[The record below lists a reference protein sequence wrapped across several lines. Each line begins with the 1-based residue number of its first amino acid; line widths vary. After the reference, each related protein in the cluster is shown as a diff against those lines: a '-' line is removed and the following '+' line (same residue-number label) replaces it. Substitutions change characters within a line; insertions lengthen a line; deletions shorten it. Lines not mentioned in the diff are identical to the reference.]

1 MIHLLTA
8 ADNREGMSPER
19 HSRRATASVHGTGPI
34 TLALVLLLASAGVVF
49 AAQDV
54 VITTSGD
61 KLVGEIKKVE
71 KDVLIFSTDYSDSDF
86 KIKWEKIASIE
97 STRQFV
103 IETFD
108 GQRLS
113 GSLKPDPEKK
123 PLVQVAETSVK
134 LPDVSTVQPF
144 EQKFLSRIDAGLDFG
159 YSLTRTNS
167 AAQLS
172 LASNLSY
179 RDEHHVDVLFANIF
193 RSSQDNAPDTKRWD
207 LANDFRRLLGSR
219 WYVNTTQD
227 FLNSEE
233 QGLDLRTTIG
243 GGGGRYLLRSSNQY
257 LALGGGLAWTNEN
270 YTDAALP
277 TKNSAEAYLGT
288 EFMTERLKITDVL
301 TRLTYYPNLTTS
313 GRYRLTYR
321 FDLDFNLPGDWYFRV
336 GLFDNYDSKPPEGFS
351 NNDYGWSNGFGFKF

>member
-1 MIHLLTA
+1 MVHLLTA
-8 ADNREGMSPER
+8 ADYREGMARP
-19 HSRRATASVHGTGPI
+19 SRRAMTRPMALT
-34 TLALVLLLASAGVVF
+34 LVLLLGSAGIAF
-49 AAQDV
+49 GAEDV

-113 GSLKPDPEKK
+113 GSLKPDPAKK

-144 EQKFLSRIDAGLDFG
+144 EQKFLSRFDAGLDFG

-179 RDEHHVDVLFANIF
+179 RDEHHVESSLPTSSEARRTTRPT
-193 RSSQDNAPDTKRWD
+193 RSAGTLPTTSA
-207 LANDFRRLLGSR
+207 GSSAA

-233 QGLDLRTTIG
+233 QGIDLRTTIG
-243 GGGGRYLLRSSNQY
+243 GGGGRYLLRSSTQ
-257 LALGGGLAWTNEN
+257 
-270 YTDAALP
+270 
-277 TKNSAEAYLGT
+277 
-288 EFMTERLKITDVL
+288 
-301 TRLTYYPNLTTS
+301 
-313 GRYRLTYR
+313 
-321 FDLDFNLPGDWYFRV
+321 
-336 GLFDNYDSKPPEGFS
+336 
-351 NNDYGWSNGFGFKF
+351 